1 MNIKIKEIEKK
12 SDERGWLFEFLHMDE
27 VDRKT
32 GQFYTYSIK
41 PGFVRGNHYH
51 ARKNECFGIVK
62 GKVTIIL
69 QDLKTKEKKDVILE
83 DGKDKTKILFVP
95 KNIIHAIKN
104 TGKEE
109 AIMIAYIDEI
119 FNSEDADTFFEKIA

>member
-27 VDRKT
+27 VEKKT
-32 GQFYTYSIK
+32 GQFYTYSLM
-41 PGFVRGNHYH
+41 PGSIRGNHYH
-51 ARKNECFGIVK
+51 TRKNECFGIVK

-69 QDLKTKEKKDVILE
+69 QDLKTKEKKEILLE
-83 DGKDKTKILFVP
+83 GSMEKTKIIFIP

-109 AIMIAYIDEI
+109 AIMIAYIDEV
-119 FNSEDADTFFEKIA
+119 FNPEDQDTYFEKIA